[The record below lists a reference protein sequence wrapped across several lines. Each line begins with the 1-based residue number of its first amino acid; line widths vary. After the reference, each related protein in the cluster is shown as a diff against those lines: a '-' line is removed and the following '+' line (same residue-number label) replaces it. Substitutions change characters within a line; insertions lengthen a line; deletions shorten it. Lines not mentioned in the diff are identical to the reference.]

1 MTQSVSKWTTEKEE
15 IRKRSSGYGG
25 IRRRRQAVGFDRAIQ
40 QNSLDNVRSEQKLKE
55 KLAMQTSWEEPS
67 SRHLPGRGTAYTN
80 Q

>member
-1 MTQSVSKWTTEKEE
+1 MLVSGKHYRKEE
-15 IRKRSSGYGG
+15 TRKRSSGYGG
-25 IRRRRQAVGFDRAIQ
+25 IRRRRQAVGFDRVIQ
-40 QNSLDNVRSEQKLKE
+40 QDSLENVRSEQKLK